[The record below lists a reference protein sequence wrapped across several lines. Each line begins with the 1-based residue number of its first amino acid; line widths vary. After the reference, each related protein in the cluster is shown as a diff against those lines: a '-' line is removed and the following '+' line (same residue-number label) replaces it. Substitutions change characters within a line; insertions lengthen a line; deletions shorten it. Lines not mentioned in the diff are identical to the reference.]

1 MSRGV
6 RDLRDLVCVSRLTY
20 RDSDDEDT
28 VLTDEEGLSKNVSS
42 LNLSDSSSSAG
53 SRSTSTSTAGSCPGS
68 AETGKKRLQSPDSG
82 FVTNGSPEDKAEGAV
97 KQAPAKELASSED
110 GGARLKSKPNKKK
123 RRKKGQPQASLL
135 SQHDL
140 PRLPVLPPVPPE
152 STFLT
157 NYCSLSGG
165 KTNRYPGV
173 PPPKRGDFDAMLV
186 YMDATIVAEWLTRA
200 NTTLEDIATFCT
212 QGDNFVQ
219 FAHFWLCSFP
229 ETQRQEI
236 YEMEHEILVEEVGL
250 AFAVGKED
258 RKIVRR
264 DVTDLISALFREY
277 PTKLFSSKGAHL
289 FLDHLDILT
298 SDRTEHYKKLL
309 ADVRCSTKNRQYAQW
324 LLATRSFALV
334 SVWSSIVNFYRN
346 LLGQHGVPPG
356 LPVPALG
363 SVKDDVY
370 QRRMS
375 QAVRLGFKDV
385 VHYLVSGGYVDVTRH
400 DIHGRSLLFSAV
412 MHNQVD
418 VVHYLVTRV
427 DSALDVNEPSDTGN
441 TSLHAASNSGN
452 ADIVKVLVHSPDIN
466 VNCCNP
472 QCENATPLHLAV
484 MHGHKKVVEALLAA
498 GADPTLKMGDLT
510 ATDMARDFNHRHL
523 LTLL

>member
-20 RDSDDEDT
+20 RDSDEEDA
-28 VLTDEEGLSKNVSS
+28 VLTDEEGVSQNLSS
-42 LNLSDSSSSAG
+42 LELSDGSSSTS
-53 SRSTSTSTAGSCPGS
+53 SRSGS
-68 AETGKKRLQSPDSG
+68 ADTLQKRLQSPDSG
-82 FVTNGSPEDKAEGAV
+82 FATNGSPEDKVEGAV
-97 KQAPAKELASSED
+97 KQDKQASVKEHVSNED
-110 GGARLKSKPNKKK
+110 VGARHKSKPSKRKRKKK
-123 RRKKGQPQASLL
+123 SQPQALL
-135 SQHDL
+135 PQHDL
-140 PRLPVLPPVPPE
+140 PRLPVLPPVPAE

-157 NYCSLSGG
+157 NSFSPSTG
-165 KTNRYPGV
+165 KTNRPQGV
-173 PPPKRGDFDAMLV
+173 PTPKRGDFDSMLI
-186 YMDATIVAEWLTRA
+186 YMDATIVGEWLTRA
-200 NTTLEDIATFCT
+200 NTALEDITTYCT

-219 FAHFWLCSFP
+219 FAHFWLCNFP

-236 YEMEHEILVEEVGL
+236 YEMENEILVEEVGL

-264 DVTDLISALFREY
+264 DVTDLLSALFREY

-289 FLDHLDILT
+289 FLDYLDILT
-298 SDRTEHYKKLL
+298 SDRTERYKKLL

-334 SVWSSIVNFYRN
+334 SVWSAIVNFYRN

-356 LPVPALG
+356 LPVPMLG
-363 SVKDDVY
+363 SAQDDVY

-375 QAVRLGFKDV
+375 QAVRLGFRDV

-418 VVHYLVTRV
+418 VVHYLVTKV
-427 DSALDVNEPSDTGN
+427 ESALDVNEASDTGN
-441 TSLHAASNSGN
+441 TPLHAASNSGN

-498 GADPTLKMGDLT
+498 GADPMLKMGDLT
-510 ATDMARDFNHRHL
+510 AADIARDFNRRDL
-523 LTLL
+523 LVLL

>member
-6 RDLRDLVCVSRLTY
+6 RDLRELVCVSRLTY

-28 VLTDEEGLSKNVSS
+28 VLTDEDELSQN
-42 LNLSDSSSSAG
+42 LNNLELSDGSSSPG
-53 SRSTSTSTAGSCPGS
+53 SRSGS
-68 AETGKKRLQSPDSG
+68 AETHPACLQSPDSG
-82 FVTNGSPEDKAEGAV
+82 FVTNGSPEDKAEGTV
-97 KQAPAKELASSED
+97 KQGAQASIKKPLPSD
-110 GGARLKSKPNKKK
+110 VGIKSKPSKR
-123 RRKKGQPQASLL
+123 RRKKKAQQHALL
-135 SQHDL
+135 PHHDL
-140 PRLPVLPPVPPE
+140 PKLPVLPPVPVE

-157 NYCSLSGG
+157 NSSSLSSRRANSSHGISLQ
-165 KTNRYPGV
+165 
-173 PPPKRGDFDAMLV
+173 KRGDFDSMLI

-200 NTTLEDIATFCT
+200 NTALEDLTTYCT
-212 QGDNFVQ
+212 QGDHFVQ
-219 FAHFWLCSFP
+219 FAHFWLSNFP

-236 YEMEHEILVEEVGL
+236 YEMEHEILIEEIGL
-250 AFAVGKED
+250 AFAVGKES

-264 DVTDLISALFREY
+264 DVTDLLSALFREY

-298 SDRTEHYKKLL
+298 SDRTERYKKLL

-334 SVWSSIVNFYRN
+334 SVWAAVVNFYRN

-356 LPVPALG
+356 LPIPAHG
-363 SVKDDVY
+363 SAQDSVY

-385 VHYLVSGGYVDVTRH
+385 VHYLVSGGYVDATRH

-427 DSALDVNEPSDTGN
+427 HSALDVNQPSDTGN
-441 TSLHAASNSGN
+441 TPLHAASNSGN

-466 VNCCNP
+466 INCCNP

-498 GADPTLKMGDLT
+498 GADPMLKMGDLT
-510 ATDMARDFNHRHL
+510 AVDIARDFNRQDL
-523 LTLL
+523 LSLL